1 MGKGGETTLRT
12 RYNAWNADGVFE
24 RAGAEALAAYDR
36 VADLDLTELRLS
48 VNSLGTRRPTRTWCQ
63 PIYSGLRGL

>member
-36 VADLDLTELRLS
+36 VVGLDLTELRLS
-48 VNSLGTRRPTRTWCQ
+48 VN
-63 PIYSGLRGL
+63 